1 MYRTLKINALWP
13 YRFVL
18 HCISHCRTNTCTQTP
33 LVSPGNISTVSAKN
47 GVEQMASEWL
57 KPPTMVPTTSL
68 SFYPTLPPHFSLL
81 NPPHRS
87 HVPIVWIH
95 HRSLFN
101 AILARC
107 SCQRGSGSL
116 EAPWSDTKSAKR
128 RKRVGRRTRRRR
140 KVGESGGKGSGA
152 FPPPPPTWNHFKLC
166 YF

>member
-1 MYRTLKINALWP
+1 MIETTYNG
-13 YRFVL
+13 
-18 HCISHCRTNTCTQTP
+18 SHNFLIFLPHSPSP
-33 LVSPGNISTVSAKN
+33 LFSP
-47 GVEQMASEWL
+47 Q
-57 KPPTMVPTTSL
+57 PPPL
-68 SFYPTLPPHFSLL
+68 
-81 NPPHRS
+81 RS

-152 FPPPPPTWNHFKLC
+152 FPPPHQLEIILSCVIFSPSHIYLKISVDLHHNILNHRLTC
-166 YF
+166 